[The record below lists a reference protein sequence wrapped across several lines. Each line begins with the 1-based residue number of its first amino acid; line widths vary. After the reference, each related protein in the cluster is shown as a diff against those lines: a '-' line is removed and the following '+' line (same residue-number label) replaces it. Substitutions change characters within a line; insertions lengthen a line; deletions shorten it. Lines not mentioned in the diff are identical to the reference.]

1 MNLRGGQSFSVKVT
15 RVNDGDGCIAT
26 RLGWFRR
33 SRESMQIRLHAID
46 APEYDQPF
54 GREASH
60 RLKRIAEGK
69 RFNFKVWDP
78 TDQFGR
84 VVGVLYQR
92 RLEQS
97 VNRQLVESGMAYRFT
112 RFGEMSG
119 LGLASAERV
128 ARRKKLGVWSLPK
141 GGIRPWDHRRR
152 QRAQA
157 RRRQSLTFQALM
169 LPFRTLVW
177 LLRKLLRL
185 R

>member
-1 MNLRGGQSFSVKVT
+1 MNLRRDETFSVRVI

-33 SRESMQIRLHAID
+33 NRETIEIRLHAID

-54 GREASH
+54 GREATH

-69 RFNFKVWDP
+69 RFNFKIWDSY
-78 TDQFGR
+78 DQFGR

-92 RLEQS
+92 RLGQS
-97 VNRQLVESGMAYRFT
+97 VNRQMVESGMAYRFT

-119 LGLASAERV
+119 LGLTNAERD
-128 ARRKKLGVWSLPK
+128 ARRQKLGVWSLPD
-141 GGIRPWDHRRR
+141 GGVRPWHHRRR

-157 RRRQSLTFQALM
+157 RRRQSLAFQALM
-169 LPFRTLVW
+169 LPFRILAW